1 MYLCYVDESGTGLKD
16 PRGNFFTLAALTVRA
31 QDWQRLDEAMIEY
44 KRWISWAEPEDFELK
59 ARDIRHGH
67 GVFRGLEENRRSE
80 LLIRMGELIGKLP
93 VTVMA
98 VTVNKRDLPPTIET
112 EEQLYRGAFWRLLDT
127 INELLREVSVPGILI
142 VDSRSD
148 LHTSVQDRRLVD
160 AYRRYVALRKEG
172 SMLVEVPLFGN
183 SEFYSGIQLADFAAH
198 YVGFSTAIRSFD
210 STLSFDSALSPD
222 AGGGCLSSNG
232 KPNSQIGHFALKGR
246 ARCIL

>member
-31 QDWQRLDEAMIEY
+31 QDWQRLDEAVIEY

-198 YVGFSTAIRSFD
+198 IITLAFQRQYVRLTAPSPL
-210 STLSFDSALSPD
+210 TVLSHRTPEEA
-222 AGGGCLSSNG
+222 AYRAMA
-232 KPNSQIGHFALKGR
+232 SQIRKLVT
-246 ARCIL
+246 LP